1 MRVCASAVLLG
12 LLLCTST
19 WRLPLVGS
27 NTLLSMVVQQQVVV
41 LEFLQEMSARPST
54 LPSCSIFFKYVYTHH
69 IHTCIYT
76 HMYIYVTCCCSWLS
90 HVWLFVTPWTASC
103 QASLSFTVSRNL
115 FKLMYIELVVP
126 STVSPSVTTFSCPQS
141 FSASEF
147 FLMSELFASGGQII
161 GTSAST
167 SITPINIQA

>member
-1 MRVCASAVLLG
+1 MNPFS
-12 LLLCTST
+12 S
-19 WRLPLVGS
+19 
-27 NTLLSMVVQQQVVV
+27 VQFNSVQ
-41 LEFLQEMSARPST
+41 S
-54 LPSCSIFFKYVYTHH
+54 
-69 IHTCIYT
+69 
-76 HMYIYVTCCCSWLS
+76 LS

-115 FKLMYIELVVP
+115 FKLMSIESVVP

-161 GTSAST
+161 GTSAS
-167 SITPINIQA
+167 SSVLPMNIQDWFPLEWTGWFSLQSKGLSRVFSNTTVQKHQFFGTQLSSHSNSLIHTWPLEKP